1 MKENLV
7 SIIVRTKDRPKLL
20 MRALQSIAGQ
30 TYTYIEVVLVNDGG
44 CDLDIKEL
52 QDILGGIL
60 LNYIRLEKNT
70 GRAHAG
76 NIGIKNAQ
84 GEYIAFLDD
93 DDEYYPEHIDN
104 LVSFLSNQSYY
115 EVVYSDTETVVKH
128 SSTEERKSA
137 EYKEK
142 VFSKDFSYNDLLVG
156 NYIPFNSIL
165 FSKNVLLSEEID
177 ESMDL
182 YEDWDLLIRI
192 SLKHPFY
199 HLKKVTAIYNQ
210 WSKDLQIN
218 QADPDH
224 IVTMHKKII
233 EKHRDKITPEVIL
246 HLKHDKERF
255 ESEFNNLL
263 DQYSI
268 LETKDLDNFKW
279 EDSSYAKQMEY
290 ALGEKNSRIIQLEN
304 TLHLMRETLGW
315 KALERFRTF
324 REKTF
329 PQGTTRRRF
338 YELFIKSGR
347 VINEEG
353 IKAFFVKFR
362 RRFRL
367 SKPSKILKAD
377 AKLYLKEEFRRKPVD
392 IILPIHNGYDYLS
405 QCIDSVFRNTDLNFH
420 SLILMDDKSS
430 DERIR
435 VYLKQIDT
443 TGRNIKIIYNDQNM
457 GFVKTVNRGM
467 RLAKEDIL
475 LLNSDT
481 IVTSGWIEKMQR
493 AAYSGPK
500 IATVTPFSNN
510 AIHCSIPEFLKEN
523 TIPEGYSIDSFTKF
537 VEDISLRYY
546 PEIPTAV
553 GFCMYIKRVLLE
565 KIGYFDEL
573 NFDRGYGEE
582 CEFCARANRAGF
594 IHVLDDTT
602 YIYHKGAVSFA
613 PENRVVIVDKHLAI
627 IDKMYPEFLCK
638 VNKFYSEN
646 PLRLIHNYISFRMNL
661 P

>member
-52 QDILGGIL
+52 QGILGGIL

-76 NIGIKNAQ
+76 NIGIKNAH

-128 SSTEERKSA
+128 SSNEERKSA
-137 EYKEK
+137 GYRGK

-165 FSKNVLLSEEID
+165 FSKNVLLSEKID

-218 QADPDH
+218 QADSDH
-224 IVTMHKKII
+224 IITMHKKII

-268 LETKDLDNFKW
+268 LETKDLDNFKK
-279 EDSSYAKQMEY
+279 EESSYAKQMED
-290 ALGEKNSRIIQLEN
+290 ALSEKNSRIIQLEN
-304 TLHLMRETLGW
+304 TLQLMRETLGW

-329 PQGTTRRRF
+329 PQGTKRRRF

-347 VINEEG
+347 VISEEG
-353 IKAFFVKFR
+353 FESFFGKVR
-362 RRFRL
+362 RSLRL
-367 SKPSKILKAD
+367 SKPSRILKAD
-377 AKLYLKEEFRRKPVD
+377 ATLYLKEEFRRKPVD
-392 IILPIHNGYDYLS
+392 IILPIYNGYDYLC
-405 QCIDSVFRNTDLNFH
+405 QCIDSIFRNTDLNFH
-420 SLILMDDKSS
+420 SLILMDDKSTN
-430 DERIR
+430 DRIR
-435 VYLKQIDT
+435 GYLKQIDT
-443 TGRNIKIIYNDQNM
+443 KGKNIEIIYNDQNM
-457 GFVKTVNRGM
+457 GFVKTVNKGM
-467 RLAKEDIL
+467 RLTKEDIV

-481 IVTSGWIEKMQR
+481 IVTKGWIEKMQR

-500 IATVTPFSNN
+500 IATVTPLSNN
-510 AIHCSIPEFLKEN
+510 AIHCSIPQFLKEN
-523 TIPEGYSIDSFTKF
+523 TIPEGYSIDSFAKF
-537 VEDISLRYY
+537 IEDISLRYY
-546 PEIPTAV
+546 SEIPTAV
-553 GFCMYIKRVLLE
+553 GFCMYIKRILLE

-602 YIYHKGAVSFA
+602 YIYHKGAVSFS
-613 PENRVVIVDKHLAI
+613 PENRVGIVDKHLAI